1 MSEPHSYQ
9 RFFAELKRRKV
20 FRVAAVYGAVAFV
33 VLQVADIM
41 VPALALPEAFMRGIA
56 LIAILLFPVA
66 LVLAWAFEV
75 TPDGVR
81 RTDEAESGE
90 LTQII
95 EQPAASRW
103 PSGLLALVGIVA
115 LAIATWLTLKPG
127 ADGSPGSPTSASSVS
142 AEGLES
148 GRGNAAGRGIQ
159 LALADSETSRP
170 SIAVMPFADLSPD
183 GDKEYIGD
191 GMTEEILNALFKI
204 RGLRVAARTSTFA
217 YKDASPS
224 FDTIREDL
232 GVDVFLEGSV
242 RTDGERL
249 RITAQLIET
258 DEGFHLWSETYDR
271 TLDDI
276 FAIQTEIA
284 EAIAEE
290 LKVSLGVTEAS
301 ALVAATGDLTA
312 YDLYLQG
319 RARMRERGPGVG
331 EAIELFEAAVAR
343 DSSYA
348 PAWASLAESYTLL
361 PHHQREFPDSAGWA
375 DAFASAEIAARRAL
389 ALDPNNA
396 SARVALGSIRR
407 DSREWDAAADQFA
420 AALELD
426 PDNVEAQHQY
436 AEFLYGQGRIA
447 DGLEVARHALS
458 LDPLSGIRHSIVGW
472 GEFLDDDCESALGTA
487 RQGLELQPELF
498 NMWLLS
504 YQCLVHLG
512 DLDAAEQVVLEGM
525 SATSEDSIFN
535 RTVFE
540 AVRRQDSSLLP
551 QDMDHIP
558 PAPEIWLAVGDTAR
572 ALLAAEELTFDPPFT
587 VPYIIWE
594 PIWDA
599 LRDDP
604 RFQSIMRR
612 LDLEGQVPI
621 RTER

>member
-20 FRVAAVYGAVAFV
+20 FRVAAVYGAVSFV

-41 VPALALPEAFMRGIA
+41 VPALALPDAFMRGIA

-81 RTDEAESGE
+81 RTDDAQTGE

-95 EQPAASRW
+95 EQPAARRW
-103 PSGLLALVGIVA
+103 PSGLLALIGVSA
-115 LAIATWLTLKPG
+115 LALATWLTLKPVADGVSEAPAESASGLAEG
-127 ADGSPGSPTSASSVS
+127 ADARPGD
-142 AEGLES
+142 
-148 GRGNAAGRGIQ
+148 AADRGIQ
-159 LALADSETSRP
+159 LALADPEDSRP
-170 SIAVMPFADLSPD
+170 SIAVMPFADLSPE

-232 GVDVFLEGSV
+232 GVDAFLEGSV
-242 RTDGERL
+242 RTDGDRL

-284 EAIAEE
+284 EAIAEG
-290 LKVSLGVTEAS
+290 LKVSLGVADAAT
-301 ALVAATGDLTA
+301 LVASTGDLTA

-319 RARMRERGPGVG
+319 RARMRERGPGVD
-331 EAIELFEAAVAR
+331 EAIGLFEAAVAR

-361 PHHQREFPDSAGWA
+361 PHHQEPFPDSAGWA
-375 DAFASAEIAARRAL
+375 SAFASAETAARRAL
-389 ALDPNNA
+389 ALDPDNA

-407 DSREWDAAADQFA
+407 DSRQWEAAGEQLA

-436 AEFLYGQGRIA
+436 AEYLFGQGRIA
-447 DGLEVARHALS
+447 DGLEVARHARQ
-458 LDPLSGIRHSIVGW
+458 LDPLSGIRQGIVGW
-472 GEFLDDDCESALGTA
+472 GEFLDDDCEAALATA
-487 RQGLELQPELF
+487 RRAYELQPELRATT
-498 NMWLLS
+498 LLLW
-504 YQCLVHLG
+504 QCGLYTRDFDSTESLA
-512 DLDAAEQVVLEGM
+512 LQRFSPTA
-525 SATSEDSIFN
+525 EDSAMV
-535 RTVFE
+535 REVFAALRAGDPSLMPQGVEDLPPLPE
-540 AVRRQDSSLLP
+540 AWML
-551 QDMDHIP
+551 
-558 PAPEIWLAVGDTAR
+558 VGDTAR
-572 ALLAAEELTFDPPFT
+572 ALRELEELTFDPPFM
-587 VPYIIWE
+587 VPYLLWT
-594 PIWDA
+594 PIWDP
-599 LRDDP
+599 LRDDS
-604 RFQSIMRR
+604 RYRDMLRR
-612 LDLEGQVPI
+612 LDLEGRVPM
-621 RTER
+621 RTGR